1 MSSLFAALGTASSSL
16 DVLQRAMGV
25 VQNNVTNAST
35 PGYVTQSLILN
46 ARPFDPSGNLWG
58 GVQAGGTQ
66 SARDVFA
73 EQSVWQAN
81 QQAGAASEL
90 ASSLSSLQ
98 QQFDVSGK
106 TGVPGALSG
115 LYSAF
120 SAWSTSPTDT
130 TARQQVITAAQGV
143 AQAFNQTASSIGQI
157 QSQTDQQIS
166 STVTQV
172 NQLTKQIATMNAAIR
187 SGSKN
192 DGGLNAQLYNTLEQ
206 LSNLVPVNVH
216 NESDGTVTVLLGGQL
231 PLVIGKTANNL

>member
-90 ASSLSSLQ
+90 ASSLSLLQ
-98 QQFDVSGK
+98 QQFDVS
-106 TGVPGALSG
+106 
-115 LYSAF
+115 
-120 SAWSTSPTDT
+120 
-130 TARQQVITAAQGV
+130 
-143 AQAFNQTASSIGQI
+143 
-157 QSQTDQQIS
+157 
-166 STVTQV
+166 
-172 NQLTKQIATMNAAIR
+172 
-187 SGSKN
+187 
-192 DGGLNAQLYNTLEQ
+192 
-206 LSNLVPVNVH
+206 
-216 NESDGTVTVLLGGQL
+216 
-231 PLVIGKTANNL
+231 